1 MSIEGIITF
10 DGPYT
15 ADKYNQFFNPN
26 VCHVC
31 KLPSKNLIPCNQCYM
46 IFYCSENHE
55 RIHKDSHLNFCRNLA
70 KIIDKSDWNLCED
83 LTKWLSSRTKIITKM
98 TVRKMIKDSI
108 DINVIIFAKSCY
120 KCHRQINLKP
130 CIICFSANYCDDH
143 QMLFNLEHK
152 NICKELLLVLNIN
165 IACMKSNLLHLC
177 LRKLEFTKFP
187 DARPYHNMITF
198 INRCRK
204 YNQKLYVENVSEP
217 YHSYAR
223 LKSFKQPNVIIILDK
238 NLSSF
243 GTWYTSIPTI
253 IAQKCPLLLTV
264 FNEDKMRYNI
274 KEIEKVTDIT
284 RNPLYRKNKFCG
296 CRPYHICAAGRL
308 YYRNSHFF
316 MYL

>member
-1 MSIEGIITF
+1 MSIEEIITF

-70 KIIDKSDWNLCED
+70 KIIDKSDWNLCGD
-83 LTKWLSSRTKIITKM
+83 LAKWLSSRSKILTKM
-98 TVRKMIKDSI
+98 TVRKMFKDVI

-152 NICKELLLVLNIN
+152 DICKELLLILNIN

-177 LRKLEFTKFP
+177 LSKLEFTKFP
-187 DARPYHNMITF
+187 DIRPYHNMITF
-198 INRCRK
+198 INRC
-204 YNQKLYVENVSEP
+204 N
-217 YHSYAR
+217 
-223 LKSFKQPNVIIILDK
+223 
-238 NLSSF
+238 
-243 GTWYTSIPTI
+243 
-253 IAQKCPLLLTV
+253 
-264 FNEDKMRYNI
+264 
-274 KEIEKVTDIT
+274 
-284 RNPLYRKNKFCG
+284 
-296 CRPYHICAAGRL
+296 
-308 YYRNSHFF
+308 
-316 MYL
+316 